1 MKLVPALLKNM
12 ANLPWRGAVGA
23 LDYQRLRIRLTLLS
37 VLPASLGALAVAA
50 YLVWSNAHQ
59 GQQAMPTS
67 AAVYAFMGVG
77 VLALA
82 FILWLVVMTLKIE
95 ILRLRGLGFSR
106 WTVWLPVLL
115 VAWLASTGVKVA
127 DEIASSP
134 ELLLTGMVP
143 YEVYRWLSLAVF
155 LQIGVALYNYL
166 MYLEE
171 TPLRTPATT
180 LLSPFAKAP
189 GKGERLLLFV
199 LQTWVWFSILTV
211 PMYFII
217 AHIL

>member
-1 MKLVPALLKNM
+1 MKLVPALLKNI
-12 ANLPWRGAVGA
+12 AGLSWRGALGA
-23 LDYQRLRIRLTLLS
+23 LEYQRLRIRVTLLS
-37 VLPASLGALAVAA
+37 LLPASLVVLAGGA
-50 YLVWSNAHQ
+50 YMVWSSA
-59 GQQAMPTS
+59 QQAPVS
-67 AAVYAFMGVG
+67 PSVVYAIMGLG

-82 FILWLVVMTLKIE
+82 FIIWLVVVTLKIE

-106 WTVWLPVLL
+106 WTVWLPLMLL
-115 VAWLASTGVKVA
+115 AWLAATGVKVA

-155 LQIGVALYNYL
+155 LQIGVALYDYL

-171 TPLRTPATT
+171 TPLRTSATA

-189 GKGERLLLFV
+189 GKGENILLFL
-199 LQTWVWFSILTV
+199 LQTWVWFGILTV